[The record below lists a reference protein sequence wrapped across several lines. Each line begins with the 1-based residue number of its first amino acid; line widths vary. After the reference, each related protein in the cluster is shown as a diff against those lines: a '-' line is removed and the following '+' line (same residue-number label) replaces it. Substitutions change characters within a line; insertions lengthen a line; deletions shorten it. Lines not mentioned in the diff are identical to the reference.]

1 MADASQMLF
10 LRVLERNQL
19 REQQKRQD
27 DQLAAQAIQQQQQT
41 QQVQEDRDFD
51 RQTRMAEL
59 SAKNAAL
66 VGKTAPQQQD
76 PRVQEYATLGADE
89 GQDELNKRERDELKQ
104 WLQINSREGVAQRAN
119 ESRLMDIEA
128 RLKGQGQ
135 NATTLQ
141 TQRAGDTSTQSTQ
154 DAGEAEALQRQRDA
168 EAMKRAQLLARAA
181 AQRQSDASTDKAKLR
196 ADYIPAG
203 VTTNAVG
210 ARSEAEDTRDNL
222 NAAIDALRPAPGAP
236 PDFSRFQGIS
246 AWTTEKVGSF
256 KAKLGL
262 LSPEE
267 KTDYEARQRAT
278 TARTAAMTAIR
289 QAIAG
294 KTLTREE
301 SALVAPMLV
310 ASAWDDPVKAQ
321 ENFRVLGEV
330 MARRIER
337 QNKLIPTSIGGTRGT
352 PLQAQDPGLERD
364 RAEIVAALQ
373 RAGVENPT
381 EDQIQDMYRQGQGQ
395 P

>member
-1 MADASQMLF
+1 MLF

-41 QQVQEDRDFD
+41 QQMQEDRDFD
-51 RQTRMAEL
+51 RQTKLAEL

-66 VGKTAPQQQD
+66 VGGTTPRQQD
-76 PRVQEYATLGADE
+76 PRTQEYAALGANE
-89 GQDELNKRERDELKQ
+89 GQDELSMREHDKLKQ
-104 WLQINSREGVAQRAN
+104 WLQINSREGMAQRAN
-119 ESRLMDIEA
+119 EARLVDIEA

-135 NATTLQ
+135 NAASLQ
-141 TQRAGDTSTQSTQ
+141 TQRAGDISTQSVQ
-154 DAGEAEALQRQRDA
+154 DAAEASTLQAQRDA
-168 EAMKRAQLLARAA
+168 EALRRAQLATAA
-181 AQRQSDASTDKAKLR
+181 AAGRQEHGAELKAKQQTN
-196 ADYIPAG
+196 YIPAG

-222 NAAIDALRPAPGAP
+222 NAAVDALRPAPGAP
-236 PDFSRFQGIS
+236 PDFSRFQGLS
-246 AWTTEKVGSF
+246 AWTIEKVGSF

-267 KTDYEARQRAT
+267 KADYEARQRAT

-294 KTLTREE
+294 KALTQQE

-352 PLQAQDPGLERD
+352 QGPQAQGLQAQDPGLERD
-364 RAEIVAALQ
+364 RAEIIAALQ

-381 EDQIQDMYRQGQGQ
+381 EDQIQEVYQQGQGQ